1 MSTRYTHGH
10 DESVLRGHRARTAAN
25 SAAYLL
31 PHLQPGMAV
40 LDVGSGP
47 GTITADLAELI
58 APGVVTAV
66 ENTADALAL
75 TAAELARRGIEAQCA
90 VGDAA
95 ALPFPDN
102 SFDVVHAH
110 QVLQHLVDPVAA
122 LREFGR
128 VLRPGGVI
136 AVRDADYA
144 AFSWYPAIPAL
155 DSWLQLYRDAA
166 RRNGGEPDAGTRLV
180 AWAHAAGF
188 TDLAPSAS
196 VWSYGTPV
204 EREAW
209 GGMWER
215 RIQDSALAT
224 QLISEGHVLR
234 PDLEAIADGWRR
246 WTDDPDAVFHVPHGE
261 LIVRG

>member
-1 MSTRYTHGH
+1 MSSRYTHGH
-10 DESVLRGHRARTAAN
+10 DESVLRGHRARTADN

-31 PHLQPGMAV
+31 PHLRPGMAL

-47 GTITADLAELI
+47 GTITADLAALV
-58 APGVVTAV
+58 APGTVTAV
-66 ENTADALAL
+66 ENAADALAH
-75 TAAELARRGIEAQCA
+75 TSAELARRGIEAQCT
-90 VGDAA
+90 VDDAA
-95 ALPFPDN
+95 ALPFPDD

-110 QVLQHLVDPVAA
+110 QVLQHLPDPVAA

-144 AFSWYPAIPAL
+144 AFSWYPAIPEL
-155 DSWLQLYRDAA
+155 DSWLQFYRDAA

-180 AWAHAAGF
+180 AWARAAGF
-188 TDLAPSAS
+188 TDLEPSAS

-215 RIQDSALAT
+215 RIQDSALAD
-224 QLISEGHVLR
+224 QLITEGRVQR

-261 LIVRG
+261 LIVRA